1 MILRRTFKI
10 LLLVAAGFAALT
22 LLLMLAL
29 KLALDRAPQYQAQI
43 KDWVYRRT
51 GYHIAFAH
59 VWPAFRWYGPELY
72 FDGLE
77 LRSPDDRR
85 VLARAAGGRIGAD
98 IWQLLQNGKLFAL
111 RVELDAPTL
120 AIARLGPSRFA
131 LASEIVWGGAAGSVS
146 QTALNDLP
154 AGTLIIRRGVVVVEG
169 WNAALP
175 RLELRDVDFDATRV
189 AHFVSA
195 SLSAQLPEQLG
206 GRLRVSGT
214 ARGAERIAEL
224 RWNVLASA
232 SGMHFP
238 GWRELLPDYLT
249 RLDGGTGAFQAL
261 VSGRGADV
269 ERANLEFSA
278 SGVVVRLA
286 ESPNA
291 VMDQVSGALTLAHT
305 ADRWTLSGRRLRA
318 VSAGR
323 QDPDSEFEASWREN
337 AAGMLDLHAE
347 ANYLRAETLLPL
359 VGLMPQKDIRERLRD
374 LAPTGEWS
382 DMRLTLA
389 RASASEAWRFDA
401 RAKFRDMG
409 FAPVGR
415 APGLRGLSGSL
426 VGTEAAGH
434 LIIDTHAAVY
444 NWPDQFPQPIALSLF
459 KSTLY
464 WRRDPRELL
473 LATSDLALRTH
484 GGSLHAKLAWSQPAD
499 GSSPVL
505 TVASS
510 IDDGI
515 VADAPLYFPHLLLPP
530 PALQWLDRAFV
541 AGHLPHAAAVF
552 TGPVRHFPFRDGT
565 GLFLVRFSVD
575 HVTLD
580 YRQDWPRLEN
590 VAAQGEFRNQGLSV
604 QVASALAGPLKVDSG
619 NVRFVDFK
627 NGEME
632 VHAAAHGDAADALG
646 YLAATPLDA
655 LAEGGFS
662 SVEGSGALR
671 CGVDLFFP
679 FKQFDAR
686 RVLVHVDLHDATLR
700 RRGASVAATDIAG
713 GADIDGAQV
722 VRADLRGQLLGGPF
736 QMTARTPRSRA
747 AMRTQLEFRGT
758 LTGAA
763 LHEALGLSG
772 AMAIDGQTD
781 WRGVLRMSPEPARE
795 RSLHLASSLAGIELG
810 LPAPLHKAAAASLPA
825 TVDVQWPA
833 PAVTQLKVMLGTVVR
848 SEVSLDDDPSGIK
861 VSRATVWFGGG
872 EPLAADGPGLTIGG
886 QIDELDLAGWLD
898 LSASAKPD
906 KPLSSYLHA
915 AKLTL
920 GRVDYHAASLR
931 DVTLGLAADPG
942 GWRVAFEGPNASGW
956 MALPGPDDPQAPW
969 DLEFERLKFVDAAAV
984 DAAAVDAATPVDGAA
999 ANAAAAAAAG
1009 GNTAAAA
1016 ADSAPPAPQHAAEK
1030 TPSLD
1035 PRTLPAVRFHAGE
1048 LAWGDRQFGE
1058 VRATVVKLEDGVSLK
1073 ELTATSA
1080 SYGAHATGEWR
1091 VSGSGLK
1098 GLITSYDVGET
1109 MKQLGF
1115 AAVLEA
1121 KSGDLEFDLSWPGA
1135 PTDEALSQAAGHVRV
1150 SLGKGQIVGLKPGAG
1165 RVLGLASFSELP
1177 RRLAL
1182 DFSDVTDKG
1191 FAFDTVRG
1199 DFELRDGSAYTD
1211 DVVVKGPAAE
1221 IGLIGRVGL
1230 KNKDYDQTAVVTG
1243 NVSSTLALPAFAAG
1257 PIVGG
1262 AALLFTQLFKQPLK
1276 GLVRGYY
1283 RITGTWDNPTVERI
1297 KSADAPT
1304 ATAEA
1309 PKL

>member
-1 MILRRTFKI
+1 MIFRRTFKI
-10 LLLVAAGFAALT
+10 LLLVAAGFVALT
-22 LLLMLAL
+22 LVLMLAL

-43 KDWVYRRT
+43 KDWVYHRI

-72 FDGLE
+72 FDQLE

-85 VLARAAGGRIGAD
+85 VLARAGGGRIAAD
-98 IWQLLQNGKLFAL
+98 VWQLLQNGKLFAL

-120 AIARLGPSRFA
+120 AIQRLGPSRFA
-131 LASEIVWGGAAGSVS
+131 LASEIVWGGESSSLS
-146 QTALNDLP
+146 QIALNDLP
-154 AGTLIIRRGVVVVEG
+154 AGTLVIRGGIVVLQD
-169 WNAALP
+169 WNTDLP
-175 RLELRDVDFDATRV
+175 RLELRDVDFEATRV

-195 SLSAQLPEQLG
+195 SLSAQLPAQLG
-206 GRLRVSGT
+206 GRLSVSGT
-214 ARGAERIAEL
+214 AHGAERIVNL
-224 RWNVLASA
+224 GWNALASA

-238 GWRELLPDYLT
+238 GWRELLPEYLT
-249 RLDGGTGAFQAL
+249 RLDAGTGAFQAL
-261 VSGRGADV
+261 VNGRGADV
-269 ERANLEFSA
+269 ERADLEFNA
-278 SGVVVRLA
+278 SGVVVHLSDR
-286 ESPNA
+286 PNA
-291 VMDQVSGALTLAHT
+291 VMDQVSGALSLAHT
-305 ADRWTLSGRRLRA
+305 ADRWTLAGRRLRVIA
-318 VSAGR
+318 AGR
-323 QDPDSEFEASWREN
+323 KDPDSEFEASWREN
-337 AAGMLDLHAE
+337 PAGMLDLHAE
-347 ANYLRAETLLPL
+347 ANYLRAEALLPL
-359 VGLMPQKDIRERLRD
+359 VGLMPQKDSRERLRD

-382 DMRLTLA
+382 DMRLTLT

-409 FAPVGR
+409 FAPVGH

-426 VGTEAAGH
+426 IGTEAAGH
-434 LIIDTHAAVY
+434 LIIDTHSAVY
-444 NWPDQFPQPIALSLF
+444 NWPDQFPEPIALPVL

-464 WRRDPRELL
+464 WRRSPQEVL
-473 LATSDLALRTH
+473 LASSDLELRTH
-484 GGSLHAKLAWSQPAD
+484 AASVHAKLAWSQPAD

-505 TVASS
+505 TLASF
-510 IDDGI
+510 IDDATI
-515 VADAPLYFPHLLLPP
+515 ADAPLYFPHQLLPP

-541 AGHLPHAAAVF
+541 SGHLPHATAVF
-552 TGPVRHFPFRDGT
+552 AGPVRHFPFRDGA
-565 GLFLVRFSVD
+565 GLFLIRFNVD

-590 VAAQGEFRNQGLSV
+590 VAAQVEFRNQGMSV
-604 QVASALAGPLKVDSG
+604 KVTSALAGPLKVDAA

-632 VHAAAHGDAADALG
+632 VHAAARGDAADALG
-646 YLAATPLDA
+646 YLAATPLDD
-655 LAEGGFS
+655 LAEHGFS
-662 SVEGSGALR
+662 SVQATGALQ

-686 RVLVHVDLHDATLR
+686 RVLVHVDLHDATLK
-700 RRGASVAATDIAG
+700 RRGASVAATNIAG
-713 GADIDGAQV
+713 TADIDGAQV
-722 VRADLRGQLLGGPF
+722 VRADLHGQLLGGPV

-747 AMRTQLEFRGT
+747 AMRTQLEFHGT
-758 LTGAA
+758 SSGESLRA
-763 LHEALGLSG
+763 ALGLPS
-772 AMAIDGQTD
+772 AVAIDGQTD
-781 WRGVLRMSPEPARE
+781 WRGVLRMSAEPARE
-795 RSLHLASSLAGIELG
+795 RSLHITSSLAGLELG

-825 TVDVQWPA
+825 TVDIQWPA
-833 PAVTQLKVMLGTVVR
+833 PAVTQLRVVLGSLLR
-848 SEVSLDDDPSGIK
+848 SELMFDDNSSGIK
-861 VSRATVWFGGG
+861 LARANVWFGAG
-872 EPLAADGPGLTIGG
+872 EPPAGDAAGVTVGG
-886 QIDELDLAGWLD
+886 QIDELDLAGWLK
-898 LSASAKPD
+898 LTAGAKPE
-906 KPLSSYLHA
+906 KPLASYFHA
-915 AKLTL
+915 ARFTL
-920 GRVDYHAASLR
+920 GRVDYHGASLR
-931 DVTLGLAADPG
+931 DVTLGITTEEG
-942 GWRVAFEGPNASGW
+942 GWRVAFEGPTVSGR
-956 MALPGPDDPQAPW
+956 MTLPGPGDPQAPW
-969 DLEFERLKFVDAAAV
+969 DLEFERLKFVDADTAAP
-984 DAAAVDAATPVDGAA
+984 DAAPADAAPV
-999 ANAAAAAAAG
+999 
-1009 GNTAAAA
+1009 A
-1016 ADSAPPAPQHAAEK
+1016 ADLPAAKPAI
-1030 TPSLD
+1030 D
-1035 PRTLPAVRFHAGE
+1035 PRTLPAVRFHAAE
-1048 LAWGDRQFGE
+1048 FSWGDRQFGE
-1058 VRATVVKLEDGVSLK
+1058 VRATLVKQEDGVSLK

-1080 SYGAHATGEWR
+1080 SYGANATGDWR
-1091 VSGSGLK
+1091 VSGSRLK
-1098 GLITSYDVGET
+1098 GVITSYDVGET

-1135 PTDEALSQAAGHVRV
+1135 PTDDPLAQAAGRVKV

-1199 DFELRDGSAYTD
+1199 DFDLRDGSATTD
-1211 DVVVKGPAAE
+1211 NVVVKGPAAE

-1230 KNKDYDQTAVVTG
+1230 KNRDYDQTAVVTG

-1304 ATAEA
+1304 AAAEA

>member
-1 MILRRTFKI
+1 MIVRRTLKV
-10 LLLVAAGFAALT
+10 LLLIAAGFVTLT

-29 KLALDRAPQYQAQI
+29 KLALDRAPRYQAQI

-72 FDGLE
+72 FDRLE

-85 VLARAAGGRIGAD
+85 VLARAAGGRIAAD
-98 IWQLLQNGKLFAL
+98 VWQLLQNGKLFAL
-111 RVELDAPTL
+111 RVELDAPSI
-120 AIARLGPSRFA
+120 AIERLGPSRFA
-131 LASEIVWGGAAGSVS
+131 LASEIVWGGEPGSLS
-146 QTALNDLP
+146 RMALNDLP
-154 AGTLIIRRGVVVVEG
+154 AGTLVIRGGVVVLQD

-195 SLSAQLPEQLG
+195 GLSAQLPAQLG

-214 ARGAERIAEL
+214 AHGADRVGEL
-224 RWNVLASA
+224 QWNALASA

-238 GWRELLPDYLT
+238 GWRELLPEYLT
-249 RLDGGTGAFQAL
+249 RLDAGTGAFRAL
-261 VSGRGADV
+261 ASGRGADIG
-269 ERANLEFSA
+269 RADLDFSA
-278 SGVVVRLA
+278 SGVVSRLA
-286 ESPNA
+286 ESPDA
-291 VMDQVSGALTLAHT
+291 VMDQVSGALSLAHT
-305 ADRWTLSGRRLRA
+305 GDRWTLAGRRLRA

-323 QDPDSEFEASWREN
+323 QDPDSEFEAGWREN
-337 AAGMLDLHAE
+337 PAGMLELHAE
-347 ANYLRAETLLPL
+347 ANYLRAEALLPL
-359 VGLMPQKDIRERLRD
+359 LGLMPQKDIRERLRD

-401 RAKFRDMG
+401 RAEFRDMG

-415 APGLRGLSGSL
+415 APGLRGLRGSIR
-426 VGTEAAGH
+426 GTEAAGH
-434 LIIDTHAAVY
+434 LIIDTHSAVY
-444 NWPDQFPQPIALSLF
+444 NWPEQFPEPIALPAL

-464 WRRDPRELL
+464 WRRNPQELL
-473 LATSDLALRTH
+473 LATSDLEMRTH
-484 GGSLHAKLAWSQPAD
+484 GASLHGKLAWSQPAD

-505 TVASS
+505 TLVSF

-515 VADAPLYFPHLLLPP
+515 VADAPLYFPRQRLPP
-530 PALQWLDRAFV
+530 SALQWLNRAFV
-541 AGHLPHAAAVF
+541 AGHMPHAAAVF
-552 TGPVRHFPFRDGT
+552 EGPVRQFPFRDGA
-565 GLFLVRFSVD
+565 GLFLVRFNVD
-575 HVTLD
+575 HVTMD

-590 VAAQGEFRNQGLSV
+590 VAAQVEFRNQGMSV
-604 QVASALAGPLKVDSG
+604 KVTGALAGALKVDSAD
-619 NVRFVDFK
+619 VRFVDFK
-627 NGEME
+627 TAEME

-655 LAEGGFS
+655 LAEQGFS
-662 SVEGSGALR
+662 SVLGSGALR

-679 FKQFDAR
+679 FKQFDTR
-686 RVLVHVDLHDATLR
+686 RVLVHVDLQDAALR
-700 RRGASVAATDIAG
+700 RRGSTVAATDIAG
-713 GADIDGAQV
+713 DADIDGAQV

-736 QMTARTPRSRA
+736 QMTARAPQKRA
-747 AMRTQLEFRGT
+747 AMRTQLEFHGT
-758 LTGAA
+758 LSGET
-763 LHEALGLSG
+763 LHAALGLP
-772 AMAIDGQTD
+772 AAVAIGGQTD

-795 RSLHLASSLAGIELG
+795 RSLHLASNLAGLEVG
-810 LPAPLHKAAAASLPA
+810 LPAPLQKAADASLPA
-825 TVDVQWPA
+825 TVDIQWPA
-833 PAVTQLKVMLGTVVR
+833 PAVTQLRVVLGSLVR
-848 SEVSLDDDPSGIK
+848 SDVALDDNPSGIK
-861 VSRATVWFGGG
+861 VARAMVWFGGG
-872 EPLAADGPGLTIGG
+872 EPPAADPAGLTVGG
-886 QIDELDLAGWLD
+886 QIDELDLAGWLKFTA
-898 LSASAKPD
+898 ASKPD
-906 KPLSSYLHA
+906 KPLSSYLHT
-915 AKLTL
+915 AKFTL
-920 GRVDYHAASLR
+920 GRIDYLGVSVR
-931 DVTLGLAADPG
+931 DVTLGLTTEQG
-942 GWRVAFEGPNASGW
+942 GWHVAFDGPSVSGS
-956 MALPGPDDPQAPW
+956 MSLPGPGDPQAPW
-969 DLEFERLKFVDAAAV
+969 ELEFQRLKFVDPAAA
-984 DAAAVDAATPVDGAA
+984 DAAADAATAGADLPA
-999 ANAAAAAAAG
+999 AQEP
-1009 GNTAAAA
+1009 
-1016 ADSAPPAPQHAAEK
+1016 ADAVKTKPAI
-1030 TPSLD
+1030 D
-1035 PRTLPAVRFHAGE
+1035 PRTLPAVRFHAAE
-1048 LAWGDRQFGE
+1048 LSWGDRQFGA

-1080 SYGAHATGEWR
+1080 SYGANAMGEWR
-1091 VSGSGLK
+1091 VDGSRLK
-1098 GLITSYDVGET
+1098 GIITSYDVGET
-1109 MKQLGF
+1109 MKELGF

-1121 KSGDLEFDLSWPGA
+1121 KSGDLEFDLNWPGA
-1135 PTDEALSQAAGHVRV
+1135 PTDESLSQAAGQVRV
-1150 SLGKGQIVGLKPGAG
+1150 SLGKGQIVGLSPGAG

-1199 DFELRDGSAYTD
+1199 DFDLRGGSAYTD
-1211 DVVVKGPAAE
+1211 DIVVKGPAAE

-1230 KNKDYDQTAVVTG
+1230 KNRDYDQTAVVTG

-1262 AALLFTQLFKQPLK
+1262 AVLLFTQVFKQPLR

>member
-10 LLLVAAGFAALT
+10 LLLVAAGIVALT
-22 LLLMLAL
+22 LALMLAL

-43 KDWVYRRT
+43 KDWVYRRC

-72 FDGLE
+72 FDQLE

-85 VLARAAGGRIGAD
+85 VLARAAGGRIAAD
-98 IWQLLQNGKLFAL
+98 MWQLLQNGKLFAL

-120 AIARLGPSRFA
+120 AIERLGPSRFA
-131 LASEIVWGGAAGSVS
+131 LASEIVWGGEPNSLA
-146 QTALNDLP
+146 QIALNDLP
-154 AGTLIIRRGVVVVEG
+154 AGTLVIRRGVILLEG
-169 WNAALP
+169 WNTALP

-189 AHFVSA
+189 THFVSA
-195 SLSAQLPEQLG
+195 SLSAQLPAQLG
-206 GRLRVSGT
+206 GRLSVSGT
-214 ARGAERIAEL
+214 ARGTERIGEL
-224 RWNVLASA
+224 QWNGLASA

-238 GWRELLPDYLT
+238 GWRELLPEYLT
-249 RLDGGTGAFQAL
+249 RLDAGTGAFQAL

-269 ERANLEFSA
+269 EQANLEFSA
-278 SGVVVRLA
+278 SVVVVHLA

-291 VMDQVSGALTLAHT
+291 VMDQVSGALTLTHT
-305 ADRWTLSGRRLRA
+305 AERWTLTGRRLRA
-318 VSAGR
+318 VAAGR

-337 AAGMLDLHAE
+337 PAGMLDLHAE
-347 ANYLRAETLLPL
+347 ANYLRAEALLPL
-359 VGLMPQKDIRERLRD
+359 MGLMPQKDIRERLRD

-426 VGTEAAGH
+426 RGTEAAGH
-434 LIIDTHAAVY
+434 LIIDTHSATY
-444 NWPDQFPQPIALSLF
+444 NWPDQFPDPIALPVL

-464 WRRDPRELL
+464 WRRNAQELL
-473 LATSDLALRTH
+473 LATSDLELRTH
-484 GGSLHAKLAWSQPAD
+484 GARLHGKLAWSQPAD

-505 TVASS
+505 TLASF

-515 VADAPLYFPHLLLPP
+515 VADAPLYLPHQQLPP
-530 PALQWLDRAFV
+530 PALEWLDRAFV
-541 AGHLPHAAAVF
+541 SGHLPHATAVF
-552 TGPVRHFPFRDGT
+552 EGPVRHFPFRDGA
-565 GLFLVRFSVD
+565 GLFLIRFNVD

-580 YRQDWPRLEN
+580 YRPGWAPLEN
-590 VAAQGEFRNQGLSV
+590 LAAQVEFRNQGMSV
-604 QVASALAGPLKVDSG
+604 KVTSAFAGPLKVDSA
-619 NVRFVDFK
+619 NVRFADFK

-655 LAEGGFS
+655 LAERGFS
-662 SVEGSGALR
+662 SVQATGAVR

-679 FKQFDAR
+679 FKQFDMR
-686 RVLVHVDLHDATLR
+686 RVLVHVDLQDATLR

-713 GADIDGAQV
+713 SADIDGAQV
-722 VRADLRGQLLGGPF
+722 VRADVRGQLLGGPF
-736 QMTARTPRSRA
+736 QMTARTPRNRA
-747 AMRTQLEFRGT
+747 AMRTQLEFHGT
-758 LTGAA
+758 STGES
-763 LHEALGLSG
+763 LHAALGLPAAV
-772 AMAIDGQTD
+772 AMDGQTD

-795 RSLHLASSLAGIELG
+795 RSLHVTSSLAGLELG
-810 LPAPLHKAAAASLPA
+810 LPAPLHKAVDASLPA
-825 TVDVQWPA
+825 TVDFQWPA
-833 PAVTQLKVMLGTVVR
+833 PAVTQLRVVLGSLVR
-848 SEVSLDDDPSGIK
+848 SDVTFNDNPSGIK
-861 VSRATVWFGGG
+861 IVRAAVWFGGG
-872 EPLAADGPGLTIGG
+872 EPPVGDAAGWTVGG
-886 QIDELDLAGWLD
+886 QIDEFDLAGWLK
-898 LSASAKPD
+898 LTAGAKPD
-906 KPLSSYLHA
+906 KPLSSYLGT
-915 AKLTL
+915 AKFTL
-920 GRVDYHAASLR
+920 GRVDYHGASLR
-931 DVTLGLAADPG
+931 DVTLSLTTEEG
-942 GWRVAFEGPNASGW
+942 GWRVAFEGPSVSGRL
-956 MALPGPDDPQAPW
+956 ALPGPGDPAAPW
-969 DLEFERLKFVDAAAV
+969 DLEFERLKFVDAAAADV
-984 DAAAVDAATPVDGAA
+984 APS
-999 ANAAAAAAAG
+999 
-1009 GNTAAAA
+1009 A
-1016 ADSAPPAPQHAAEK
+1016 ADPPAAPI
-1030 TPSLD
+1030 D
-1035 PRTLPAVRFHAGE
+1035 PRMLPAVRFHAAE
-1048 LAWGDRQFGE
+1048 LSWGDRQLGE
-1058 VRATVVKLEDGVSLK
+1058 VRATVVKQEDGVSVK

-1080 SYGAHATGEWR
+1080 SYGVNATGEWR
-1091 VSGSGLK
+1091 VSGSRLK
-1098 GLITSYDVGET
+1098 GIITSFDVGET

-1115 AAVLEA
+1115 AAVIEA
-1121 KSGDLEFDLSWPGA
+1121 KSGEMEFDLNWPGA

-1199 DFELRDGSAYTD
+1199 DFDLHDGNATTD
-1211 DVVVKGPAAE
+1211 DLVVKGPAAE

-1230 KNKDYDQTAVVTG
+1230 KNRDYDQTAVVTG

-1262 AALLFTQLFKQPLK
+1262 VALLFTQVFKQPLR

-1304 ATAEA
+1304 ASAEA

>member
-1 MILRRTFKI
+1 MILRRTLKI
-10 LLLVAAGFAALT
+10 LLLAAAGCVALMLT
-22 LLLMLAL
+22 LMLAL

-43 KDWVYRRT
+43 KDWVYHRT

-72 FDGLE
+72 FDQLE
-77 LRSPDDRR
+77 LRSSDDRR
-85 VLARAAGGRIGAD
+85 VLARAAGGRIAAD
-98 IWQLLQNGKLFAL
+98 IWQLLQNGRLFAL

-120 AIARLGPSRFA
+120 TIARLGPSRFA
-131 LASEIVWGGAAGSVS
+131 LASEIVWGGEPGSLSKIV
-146 QTALNDLP
+146 LNDLP
-154 AGTLIIRRGVVVVEG
+154 AGTLVIRRGVVVLQD
-169 WNAALP
+169 WNPSLP
-175 RLELRDVDFDATRV
+175 RLELHDVDFDATRI

-195 SLSAQLPEQLG
+195 SLSAQLPAQLG
-206 GRLRVSGT
+206 GRLRISGT
-214 ARGAERIAEL
+214 ARGAERIVEL
-224 RWNVLASA
+224 SWKALASA
-232 SGMHFP
+232 SGMQFP
-238 GWRELLPDYLT
+238 GWRELLPEYLT
-249 RLDGGTGAFQAL
+249 RLDAGTGAFQAL
-261 VSGRGADV
+261 VNGRGADV
-269 ERANLEFSA
+269 ERADLQFSA
-278 SGVVVRLA
+278 SGVVVRLT

-291 VMDQVSGALTLAHT
+291 VLDQLSGALSLAHT
-305 ADRWTLSGRRLRA
+305 ADRWMLTGRRLSA

-323 QDPDSEFEASWREN
+323 KDPDSEFEASWREN
-337 AAGMLDLHAE
+337 EAGMLELRAE
-347 ANYLRAETLLPL
+347 ANYLRAEALLPL
-359 VGLMPQKDIRERLRD
+359 MGLMPQKDIRERLRD

-401 RAKFRDMG
+401 RAKFRDVG
-409 FAPVGR
+409 FAPIGH
-415 APGLRGLSGSL
+415 APGLRGLSGSIR
-426 VGTEAAGH
+426 GTEAAGH
-434 LIIDTHAAVY
+434 LIIDTPSAIY
-444 NWPDQFPQPIALSLF
+444 YWPDQFPDPIALPVL

-464 WRRDPRELL
+464 WRRNPQELL
-473 LATSDLALRTH
+473 LATSDLELRTH
-484 GGSLHAKLAWSQPAD
+484 GASLHGKLAWSQPAD

-505 TVASS
+505 TLASV

-515 VADAPLYFPHLLLPP
+515 VADAPLYFPHQLLPT

-541 AGHLPHAAAVF
+541 AGHLPHATAVF
-552 TGPVRHFPFRDGT
+552 AGPVRHFPFRDGS
-565 GLFLVRFSVD
+565 GLFLIRFNVE

-590 VAAQGEFRNQGLSV
+590 LAAQVEFRNQGMSAKV
-604 QVASALAGPLKVDSG
+604 TSALAGSVKVDSAQ
-619 NVRFVDFK
+619 VRFVDFK

-632 VHAAAHGDAADALG
+632 VHGAAHGDAADALG

-655 LAEGGFS
+655 LAEKGFS
-662 SVEGSGALR
+662 SVLGTGAVR
-671 CGVDLFFP
+671 CDLDLFFP
-679 FKQFDAR
+679 FKLFDTR
-686 RVLVHVDLHDATLR
+686 RVLVHVDLQDGTLK
-700 RRGASVAATDIAG
+700 RRGASVGATDISGA
-713 GADIDGAQV
+713 ADIDGAQV
-722 VRADLRGQLLGGPF
+722 VRADLHGQLLGGPF
-736 QMTARTPRSRA
+736 QMTARPPRSRA
-747 AMRTQLEFRGT
+747 TLRTQLEFHGT
-758 LTGAA
+758 LSGES
-763 LHEALGLSG
+763 LHAALGLPG
-772 AMAIDGQTD
+772 AVAIGGQTD

-795 RSLHLASSLAGIELG
+795 RFLHVTSSLEGLELG
-810 LPAPLHKAAAASLPA
+810 LPAPLYKTADASLPA

-833 PAVTQLKVMLGTVVR
+833 STVTQVR
-848 SEVSLDDDPSGIK
+848 VTLESLLRADVTLDDNPSGFK
-861 VSRATVWFGGG
+861 VSRAAVWFGSG
-872 EPLAADGPGLTIGG
+872 EPPGGDAAALTVGG
-886 QIDELDLAGWLD
+886 QIRELDLAGWFKLT
-898 LSASAKPD
+898 AGAKPD

-920 GRVDYHAASLR
+920 GRVDYHGASLR
-931 DVTLGLAADPG
+931 DVTLGLTTEEG
-942 GWRVAFEGPNASGW
+942 GWRIAFEGPSVSGR
-956 MALPGPDDPQAPW
+956 MALPGPNDPQAPW
-969 DLEFERLKFVDAAAV
+969 DLEFERLKFVDAAPA
-984 DAAAVDAATPVDGAA
+984 DADLP
-999 ANAAAAAAAG
+999 
-1009 GNTAAAA
+1009 
-1016 ADSAPPAPQHAAEK
+1016 AAEK
-1030 TPSLD
+1030 HPGAFEKQPAID
-1035 PRTLPAVRFHAGE
+1035 PRALPAVRFHAAE
-1048 LAWGDRQFGE
+1048 LAWGDREFGE
-1058 VRATVVKLEDGVSLK
+1058 VRAALDKLDDGVSLK

-1080 SYGAHATGEWR
+1080 SYSANATGVWR
-1091 VSGSGLK
+1091 VSGSRLK
-1098 GLITSYDVGET
+1098 GLISSYDVGET

-1121 KSGDLEFDLSWPGA
+1121 KSGSLEFDLNWPGA
-1135 PTDEALSQAAGHVRV
+1135 PTEEALSEAVGQVRV

-1199 DFELRDGSAYTD
+1199 DFDLRDGSATTD

-1230 KNKDYDQTAVVTG
+1230 KNRDYDQTAVVTG

-1304 ATAEA
+1304 AAAEA